1 MKISKAVE
9 ILLMIHEEF
18 GDIEITGGTL
28 TNDTPL
34 KSITVTDTVGRE
46 IWPRSPTYQT
56 VKLQVDGVF
65 LD

>member
-9 ILLMIHEEF
+9 ILLKIHEEF
-18 GDIEITGGTL
+18 GDIESTGGTL

-34 KSITVTDTVGRE
+34 KSITVTDTAGRE
-46 IWPRSPTYQT
+46 IWPRSPNQMPRQ
-56 VKLQVDGVF
+56 VQVDGVF

>member
-9 ILLMIHEEF
+9 ILLKIHEEF
-18 GDIEITGGTL
+18 GDIEITGGAL

-34 KSITVTDTVGRE
+34 KSITVTDTAGRE
-46 IWPRSPTYQT
+46 IWPRSPNYQT

>member
-9 ILLMIHEEF
+9 ILLKIREEF

-34 KSITVTDTVGRE
+34 KSITVTDTAGRE